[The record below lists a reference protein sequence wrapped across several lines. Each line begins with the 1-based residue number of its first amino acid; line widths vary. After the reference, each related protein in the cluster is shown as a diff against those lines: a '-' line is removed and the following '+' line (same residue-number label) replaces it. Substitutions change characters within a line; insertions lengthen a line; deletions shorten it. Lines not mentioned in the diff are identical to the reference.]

1 MKTDIHIF
9 SPGTQTSAQGVTR
22 EFTSTDLNQVVM
34 SYNSELHEAPI
45 RIGHEDSDKVPSW
58 GWVKQVKMKGEDL
71 YAEVEFSP
79 LMEDYVKNGLYKK
92 VSASFYAPESKINPE
107 PGKWSLR
114 HVAMLGAQPPAVK
127 GLKGFAYAEESTHE
141 GVLDFAVEMKLSPDQ
156 VFDEELGPTL
166 EVDQSP
172 LEFLKDQLEEARQE
186 MAKEEKRNA
195 EMDQELEAAGLSEEA
210 TDERPDSDFAEEEK
224 VMKKKP
230 SKAKQGAEDMD
241 EEEEGEDAVD
251 NGELPPALKEA
262 NEKKKKKSSDDDGE
276 SDEEEDTSDNKEKM
290 DPVGKA
296 DGDVDNDGDEDSSD
310 EYLKKR
316 RAAIKKSIKGDTSDN
331 GECSSSKS
339 KKRNYVEEE
348 EDTSDNQ
355 EYETDEG
362 EGPVAGKVKKNAKSG
377 ASSLDHSEIAVPEG
391 ADAAQFEA
399 GFKDAMDKFYTA
411 VQVGADEVVH
421 QEADDQTED
430 YLAGIEAGF
439 EFAQARLNRIGS
451 DGIGSASHDDKC
463 CSEDEEAEGQ
473 GPVASKIKKQKTGA
487 NETDSETG
495 NNFQEATFEPGKK
508 KRGHDS
514 DKSSDVGV
522 KADSDYEEDEDQH
535 GEGNDDFKRDETGKT
550 KSSDASNRK
559 KKGVSDKMG
568 MGRDSDYNA
577 KGSDGG
583 AQEKDRSSKGTGKAE
598 DLSATGKSEDVQK
611 ERGTTY
617 VSAGGKEGSG
627 KAIKAPSVRVLRFA
641 EQQQADFSEL
651 TNRLAE
657 LEAANAK
664 LVQEKVAAERKAH
677 RMQLDDFAESLYTS
691 GRLTNAMIDQDE
703 LVDYMEGLENG
714 TLEFAEGESAA
725 TPLMNLLAALPS
737 QVEFSEVAGYDEDAI
752 PDENLDPHE
761 RALRL
766 VKESGVDYAEA
777 LKQTLFTV
785 E

>member
-1 MKTDIHIF
+1 MSKLTDVHIF
-9 SPGTQTSAQGVTR
+9 SPGVQISAQGVER
-22 EFTSTDLNQVVM
+22 NFTKDDLQQVVN
-34 SYNSELHEAPI
+34 SYNPNLHESPV
-45 RIGHEDSDKVPSW
+45 RIGHEDSDKVPAW
-58 GWVKQVKMKGEDL
+58 GWVKGVKLKGEDL
-71 YAEVEFSP
+71 YAEVEFTP
-79 LMEDYVKNGLYKK
+79 QMGGFIRDGLYKK

-107 PGKWSLR
+107 PGQWSLR
-114 HVAMLGAQPPAVK
+114 HVAVLGGQPPAVK
-127 GLKGFAYAEESTHE
+127 GLTGFAYSEAD
-141 GVLDFAVEMKLSPDQ
+141 GVLDFAAGVEIKLSPDQ

-166 EVDQSP
+166 KVDQSP

-186 MAKEEKRNA
+186 MAKEEQRKA
-195 EMDQELEAAGLSEEA
+195 EMDQELEAAGMSDEITE
-210 TDERPDSDFAEEEK
+210 ERPDSDFAEEEK

-230 SKAKQGAEDMD
+230 SKAKQGAEDAD
-241 EEEEGEDAVD
+241 EEEEGKDAVD

-262 NEKKKKKSSDDDGE
+262 IEKKKKKS

-290 DPVGKA
+290 DPVGQA

-331 GECSSSKS
+331 KEGCSKS

-348 EDTSDNQ
+348 EDDTSDNQ

-377 ASSLDHSEIAVPEG
+377 ASSLDHSEITVPEG

-411 VQVGADEVVH
+411 VQIGSDEVVH

-487 NETDSETG
+487 NETDAETG

-508 KRGHDS
+508 KRGHDN

-559 KKGVSDKMG
+559 KKGVAGKGTGPMMRDRDYDK
-568 MGRDSDYNA
+568 
-577 KGSDGG
+577 KGVDGG
-583 AQEKDRSSKGTGKAE
+583 AHEKGRTSKGTGKAE

-611 ERGTTY
+611 ERGTNY
-617 VSAGGKEGSG
+617 VSVGGKEGSG

-677 RMQLDDFAESLYTS
+677 RMQLNDFAESLYTT

-737 QVEFSEVAGYDEDAI
+737 QVEFSEVAGYDEDAV